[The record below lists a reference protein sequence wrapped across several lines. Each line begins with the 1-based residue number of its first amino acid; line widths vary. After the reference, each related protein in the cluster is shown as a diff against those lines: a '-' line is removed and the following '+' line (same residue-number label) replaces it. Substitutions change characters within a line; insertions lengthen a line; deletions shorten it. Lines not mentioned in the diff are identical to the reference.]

1 MFGAY
6 EMKRKTKNKHL
17 WIDER
22 SKKCSILLLS
32 FCHSCHLIR
41 TLSAC
46 PSVYETISWPMSI
59 ACHFLR
65 KKEHNKCANKI
76 DIYDEIKR
84 NGSQYDKHFSIHV
97 LQGNNDYN
105 KRCLL
110 APHSLSLCS
119 RGTSERGLDVFV
131 CVCDLFFR
139 LKISNCSKYA
149 DLFFFFS
156 QTSAIQM

>member
-1 MFGAY
+1 MCICLAL
-6 EMKRKTKNKHL
+6 MKWKGRQKTNTCELTKDQKNVQYFCSRFVIHAISYAHCLPVHL
-17 WIDER
+17 STKPFRGLWALRAI
-22 SKKCSILLLS
+22 
-32 FCHSCHLIR
+32 
-41 TLSAC
+41 
-46 PSVYETISWPMSI
+46 
-59 ACHFLR
+59 FLR

-119 RGTSERGLDVFV
+119 RGTSERGLDVFL
-131 CVCDLFFR
+131 CVW
-139 LKISNCSKYA
+139 S
-149 DLFFFFS
+149 FFS
-156 QTSAIQM
+156 SKNIKLFEICRFIFLF